1 MKRTFENP
9 VAELFELSSDEIM
22 GTGNGVISADII
34 DFPKLPEENES
45 DEGTFL
51 KKQAGYIACLFFT
64 VWENRIMCSDRKH
77 GKIGI

>member
-34 DFPKLPEENES
+34 GIPELPEEES
-45 DEGTFL
+45 EDETF
-51 KKQAGYIACLFFT
+51 
-64 VWENRIMCSDRKH
+64 
-77 GKIGI
+77 

>member
-34 DFPKLPEENES
+34 GFPELPEEES
-45 DEGTFL
+45 EDETF
-51 KKQAGYIACLFFT
+51 
-64 VWENRIMCSDRKH
+64 
-77 GKIGI
+77 

>member
-34 DFPKLPEENES
+34 GFPELPEEDES
-45 DEGTFL
+45 DEGTF
-51 KKQAGYIACLFFT
+51 
-64 VWENRIMCSDRKH
+64 
-77 GKIGI
+77 